1 MIWVFGGNLSFYGLK
16 RLLDL
21 VGLLGLLGFRGLS
34 SLL

>member
-1 MIWVFGGNLSFYGLK
+1 MIWVFGDNLSLYGLK

-21 VGLLGLLGFRGLS
+21 IGLLGLLGFRGLS